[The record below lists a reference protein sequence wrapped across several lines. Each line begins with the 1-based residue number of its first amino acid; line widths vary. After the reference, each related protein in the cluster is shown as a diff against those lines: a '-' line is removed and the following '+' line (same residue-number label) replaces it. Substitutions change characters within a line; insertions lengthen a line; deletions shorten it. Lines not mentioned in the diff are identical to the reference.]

1 MGGNA
6 PLQRVNSTHLYRPPI
21 SPTSLAR
28 RATAMKRSRAP
39 VSLLVVAAVG
49 AVALAAAVTAT
60 AAAPVVSLS
69 LGARH
74 AHRALACAPGSKPD
88 PYAVVRRGVQV
99 VIAGSIRPR
108 PSARPWRVTIE
119 VRRCVRGGFQK
130 GWIRVVVGGAAGS
143 FRVVYTPRT
152 PGLYFA
158 RAYYK
163 RRPTFQSGKL
173 RFVVG

>member
-1 MGGNA
+1 MT
-6 PLQRVNSTHLYRPPI
+6 RF
-21 SPTSLAR
+21 
-28 RATAMKRSRAP
+28 RAH

-49 AVALAAAVTAT
+49 AVALAAAVTAR

-69 LGARH
+69 LGAGH
-74 AHRALACAPGSKPD
+74 ADRALACAPDSKPNA
-88 PYAVVRRGVQV
+88 YAVVRRGAQV
-99 VIAGSIRPR
+99 VIAGSVRPR

-119 VRRCVRGGFQK
+119 VRRCVRGSFHK

-158 RAYYK
+158 RAYY
-163 RRPTFQSGKL
+163 RRAPTFQSGKL